1 MKQRN
6 RYRSERRGQNIRL
19 LEKALSLRDRL
30 FSLVALRRGL
40 RRLRYW
46 AIVLV
51 LAAAVGAGMFF
62 SGRYAVGKAYSLSM
76 DKVSF
81 ESPKSIISKEQAL
94 EILGLE
100 GSGIL
105 ATLDVSGRE
114 KKLQEFLCIDS
125 DHMRADLPDTLH
137 IELDERVP
145 IVYVEMES
153 GISTGKRTR
162 LFMCPNGVLFPV
174 VPEYHR
180 NFLNAPTW
188 YLQPGDVSSLKP
200 GAVVAEEIRRP
211 ILELVKA
218 ANAYDLAELPRIHEI
233 FRPKDWKIN
242 VTLEDGVVVEMQ
254 VYEIREQMERLTTI
268 LEHTRATK
276 RHAASINVI
285 PRLNPTVIY
294 RSTGEPTP
302 TDEADKENDKGKDKT
317 TSARNRR
324 R

>member
-51 LAAAVGAGMFF
+51 LVAAVGIGAFL
-62 SGRYAVGKAYSLSM
+62 SGRYAVGKAYSMSM
-76 DKVSF
+76 DKVSY
-81 ESPKSIISKEQAL
+81 ESTKRIISKEQAL

-100 GSGIL
+100 GSVNL
-105 ATLDVSGRE
+105 ATLDVSGME
-114 KKLQEFLCIDS
+114 KKLKENLCIES
-125 DHMRADLPDTLH
+125 ARIRADLPDTLH

-145 IVYVEMES
+145 IAYVEMES
-153 GISTGKRTR
+153 GISTGRRTR
-162 LFMCPNGVLFPV
+162 LFMCPRGVLFPV
-174 VPEYHR
+174 EPDYHR
-180 NFLNAPTW
+180 NFLNVPTW
-188 YLQPGDVSSLKP
+188 YLQPGDVAKLEP
-200 GAVVAEEIRRP
+200 GAVIPEEKRRP

-218 ANAYDLAELPRIHEI
+218 ANAYDLAELPRIREI
-233 FRPKDWKIN
+233 FRPKAWKIN
-242 VTLEDGVVVEMQ
+242 LTLEDSTVVEMQ

-268 LEHTRATK
+268 LEHTRAMK

-294 RSTGEPTP
+294 RSTGEAAPTE
-302 TDEADKENDKGKDKT
+302 EADKEKKDRNT
-317 TSARNRR
+317 RRRNRR